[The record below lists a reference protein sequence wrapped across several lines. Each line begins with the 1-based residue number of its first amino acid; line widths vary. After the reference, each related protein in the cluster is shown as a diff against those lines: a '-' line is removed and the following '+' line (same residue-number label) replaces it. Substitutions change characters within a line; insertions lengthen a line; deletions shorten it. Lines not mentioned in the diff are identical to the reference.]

1 MTPTLIKH
9 ESPAGPFW
17 RHPDHPDCQDGKVLW
32 EEPSDTPRTD
42 AFMETL
48 QGYSDS
54 WETFAQKVE
63 DFSCDLERKLNA
75 ASEIVHRLAEW
86 SEKYPRQQVHS
97 FSAKV
102 DEQLIEIENAA
113 KAWRDGHNI
122 DQGQQRAEQT

>member
-1 MTPTLIKH
+1 
-9 ESPAGPFW
+9 
-17 RHPDHPDCQDGKVLW
+17 
-32 EEPSDTPRTD
+32 
-42 AFMETL
+42 METL

-63 DFSCDLERKLNA
+63 DFSCALERQLNA
-75 ASEIVHRLAEW
+75 ASEIIRRLAEW

-113 KAWRDGHNI
+113 KVWMDGHNAS
-122 DQGQQRAEQT
+122 DQPASTKL

>member
-1 MTPTLIKH
+1 
-9 ESPAGPFW
+9 
-17 RHPDHPDCQDGKVLW
+17 
-32 EEPSDTPRTD
+32 
-42 AFMETL
+42 METL

-97 FSAKV
+97 F
-102 DEQLIEIENAA
+102 AA

-122 DQGQQRAEQT
+122 DQGQPRAEQT